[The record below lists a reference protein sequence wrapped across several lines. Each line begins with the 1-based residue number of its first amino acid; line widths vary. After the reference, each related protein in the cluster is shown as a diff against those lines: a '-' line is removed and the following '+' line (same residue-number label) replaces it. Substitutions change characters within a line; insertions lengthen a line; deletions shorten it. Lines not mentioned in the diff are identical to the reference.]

1 MKFLALAFLIAFGST
16 NLVAQDWPQWNG
28 PNRDGSVPQQ
38 NLLTTVP
45 EKGLEV
51 LWRKPVS
58 FGYAGPVIADGKV
71 FLLDYNKK
79 SGDIINNPGK
89 RDELTGD
96 ERVRCYSEDKGKL
109 LWEYSYNRPYSVSYG
124 GGPRAT
130 PSFHNGKLYVLG
142 SEGDLTCLNA
152 KDGEKVWHRQF
163 KEEFGAPTPIWGH
176 AGSPLVHDGMLIC
189 MVGGKDSMVVA
200 FELATGKELWRSL
213 DGKDAGY
220 CPPTIIN
227 HGGVEQLMVWDPE
240 NISSLNPT
248 DGSVYWQQP
257 LKPGYGMSILPPIKE
272 GNLLFTSGENSQ
284 SVMLKLDDSKPAA
297 EVAWKGNPK
306 TGLFLATSNGIF
318 RNGHVYGADIR
329 SGAVICARAS
339 DGKRMWQSALPTTG
353 SDRGRGKAHGTAMLM
368 HVKDDQYLILSET
381 GAFISATMTP
391 DGYNETGRFDAIKP
405 TLKTSGRTVLWTY
418 PAIANGK
425 LFVRND
431 LEIVCYSLE
440 GSEAN
445 N

>member
-1 MKFLALAFLIAFGST
+1 
-16 NLVAQDWPQWNG
+16 
-28 PNRDGSVPQQ
+28 
-38 NLLTTVP
+38 
-45 EKGLEV
+45 
-51 LWRKPVS
+51 
-58 FGYAGPVIADGKV
+58 
-71 FLLDYNKK
+71 
-79 SGDIINNPGK
+79 
-89 RDELTGD
+89 
-96 ERVRCYSEDKGKL
+96 
-109 LWEYSYNRPYSVSYG
+109 
-124 GGPRAT
+124 
-130 PSFHNGKLYVLG
+130 
-142 SEGDLTCLNA
+142 
-152 KDGEKVWHRQF
+152 
-163 KEEFGAPTPIWGH
+163 
-176 AGSPLVHDGMLIC
+176 
-189 MVGGKDSMVVA
+189 
-200 FELATGKELWRSL
+200 
-213 DGKDAGY
+213 
-220 CPPTIIN
+220 
-227 HGGVEQLMVWDPE
+227 
-240 NISSLNPT
+240 
-248 DGSVYWQQP
+248 
-257 LKPGYGMSILPPIKE
+257 MSILPPIKE

-368 HVKDDQYLILSET
+368 HGKDDQYLILSET